1 MIGLFM
7 HRIENVTRETSLIKS
22 EKGYISRGVISFYKL
37 LLYIFF

>member
-7 HRIENVTRETSLIKS
+7 HRIENVTRETSLKS